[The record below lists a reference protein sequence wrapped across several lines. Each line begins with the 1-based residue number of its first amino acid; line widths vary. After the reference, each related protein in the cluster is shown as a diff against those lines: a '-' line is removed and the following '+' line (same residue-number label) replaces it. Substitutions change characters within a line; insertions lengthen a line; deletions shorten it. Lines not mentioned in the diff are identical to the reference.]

1 MEAELRMHPLQALS
15 KVAPVPYNLD
25 GSYLTMWS
33 RGGLIFGII
42 NLIGASSPHS
52 PPQRAQ
58 RPPNSGFPHSLASSV
73 ASESPEE
80 VN

>member
-42 NLIGASSPHS
+42 NLIGAPS
-52 PPQRAQ
+52 Q